1 MLPPHAPP
9 SFSDRSTLW
18 NSVEQTEK
26 SNNSQLA
33 REIELA
39 LPVELSREEQTRLVR
54 EYCSSQFVSKGMC
67 ADFNI
72 HDTGSG
78 NPHAHILLTMRPLD
92 EKGAWAAKSKKEYVL
107 DESGEK
113 IRLPSGRYK
122 TRKVDLMDWNRREN
136 ANLWRKAW
144 ADMAN
149 DFLERN
155 GSAERIDHR
164 SNAERGIDEIPTVH
178 MGVAA
183 CQMEKKGIAT
193 EKGELN
199 RNIQK
204 ANRLIREIRAQVGKF
219 KVREAAPEQPP
230 KSSDLASLLMK
241 YLSVQREKSRKYSQS
256 WQQQHAA
263 AELKTIAQTVN
274 YLSEHGISTLDELDA
289 AFSSVSEQADAIRE
303 GMKTAE
309 QRMKELQ
316 KLIEYGKN
324 YTKHKPVHDQLKK
337 LKNGWTSKRDKYEE
351 AHRAELALWDAANR
365 YLHAKLPKETKT
377 LPIAE
382 WEQEYADIKTQ
393 RDTDYTKL
401 KAARTEVAELQKI
414 RRYVDIALKA
424 DAPQQTRK
432 QEHER

>member
-1 MLPPHAPP
+1 M
-9 SFSDRSTLW
+9 
-18 NSVEQTEK
+18 
-26 SNNSQLA
+26 
-33 REIELA
+33 
-39 LPVELSREEQTRLVR
+39 
-54 EYCSSQFVSKGMC
+54 
-67 ADFNI
+67 
-72 HDTGSG
+72 
-78 NPHAHILLTMRPLD
+78 
-92 EKGAWAAKSKKEYVL
+92 
-107 DESGEK
+107 
-113 IRLPSGRYK
+113 
-122 TRKVDLMDWNRREN
+122 
-136 ANLWRKAW
+136 
-144 ADMAN
+144 
-149 DFLERN
+149 
-155 GSAERIDHR
+155 
-164 SNAERGIDEIPTVH
+164 
-178 MGVAA
+178 
-183 CQMEKKGIAT
+183 
-193 EKGELN
+193 
-199 RNIQK
+199 
-204 ANRLIREIRAQVGKF
+204 
-219 KVREAAPEQPP
+219 
-230 KSSDLASLLMK
+230 
-241 YLSVQREKSRKYSQS
+241 
-256 WQQQHAA
+256 
-263 AELKTIAQTVN
+263 KTIAQTVN

-289 AFSSVSEQADAIRE
+289 ALSSVSEQADAIRE

-351 AHRAELALWDAANR
+351 AHRAELALWDAASR